1 MSVVERVRLW
11 KDAAEAVYITNMR
24 MMWTTG
30 VCVRIR
36 MSVTSIPCSWTAVI
50 TGRGGTTRENKN
62 QKRKAEKRISFRE

>member
-30 VCVRIR
+30 VCADSDECDKYT
-36 MSVTSIPCSWTAVI
+36 MFLDCCDYWQGWYY
-50 TGRGGTTRENKN
+50 TGK
-62 QKRKAEKRISFRE
+62 